1 MEYFVCIY
9 VCMYIYIYT
18 QFIYSFI
25 SGPVGCFHILAVVS
39 NAAIKWE
46 GSHLFHTLFSFLLD
60 IYQEWDCWII

>member
-39 NAAIKWE
+39 NAAV
-46 GSHLFHTLFSFLLD
+46 HLGLFEISPWKKMKTGFCLMLYTEVD
-60 IYQEWDCWII
+60 